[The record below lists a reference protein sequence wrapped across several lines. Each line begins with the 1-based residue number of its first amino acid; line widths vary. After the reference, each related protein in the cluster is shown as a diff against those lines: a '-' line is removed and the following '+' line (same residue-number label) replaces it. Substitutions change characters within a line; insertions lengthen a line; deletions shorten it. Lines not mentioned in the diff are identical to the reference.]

1 MPKKI
6 LVFSTAYFP
15 LVGGA
20 EVAID
25 EIAKRLSDYHFDMVT
40 AKIKPGLACEEK
52 YNNVHI
58 YRVGFGKN
66 IDKML
71 LPFLGLIKAQKLEKK
86 NKYDLIWSMMASFG
100 GFLGLFF
107 KYLHPAKPWLLTLQE
122 GDPPE
127 YILKRVGIFRPLF
140 YQIFRRADYIQAISS
155 FLKKWSEELG
165 AKCLKTIMPNA
176 VNIKHFSRKY
186 PQEELNKLR
195 KDLGLGENDKIIIT
209 TSRLSRKNAVDDV
222 IRAMAVLK
230 KQGKT
235 NYKFLI
241 LGVGED
247 EEKLKNLVDELRVR
261 DQVIF
266 VGFVKHD
273 EMPKYLKISDVFIRP
288 SLSEGLG
295 NSFLE
300 AMAAGLP
307 VIATPVGGIP
317 DFLFDGKTGL
327 FCKVRNPESIAD
339 KINKILSNNELKEKL
354 IKNGGEL
361 VKSKYDWDIIAK
373 QMKEIFDKIKTV

>member
-1 MPKKI
+1 MSKKVLI
-6 LVFSTAYFP
+6 FSTAYFP

-25 EIAKRLSDYHFDMVT
+25 EITKRLPDYHFDLIT
-40 AKIKPGLACEEK
+40 AKIKPGLACQEK

-127 YILKRVGIFRPLF
+127 YILKRVGIFRFLF
-140 YQIFRRADYIQAISS
+140 YQIFRRTDYIQAISS
-155 FLKKWSEELG
+155 FLKNWSEELG
-165 AKCLKTIMPNA
+165 AKCPKIIIPNA
-176 VNIKHFSRKY
+176 VNIKHFSREY
-186 PQEELNKLR
+186 PKVELDKLR
-195 KDLGLGENDKIIIT
+195 KCLGLEENDKIIIT

-222 IRAMAVLK
+222 IRAMAILK
-230 KQGKT
+230 SQGKT

-241 LGVGED
+241 LGSGNN
-247 EEKLKNLVDELRVR
+247 EEKLKNLANKLGVC

-273 EMPKYLKISDVFIRP
+273 EMPKYLKISDIFIRP

-327 FCKVRNPESIAD
+327 YCEVRNPESIAD
-339 KINKILSNNELKEKL
+339 KISKILSNNKLKEEL
-354 IKNGGEL
+354 IKNGSEL
-361 VKSKYDWDIIAK
+361 VKSKYDWDVIARRIK
-373 QMKEIFDKIKTV
+373 KIFDTIKII